1 MILNAYGR
9 VLTAVLSFAASCE
22 GQIFDDDE
30 GCKVVRCN
38 GLKMRNLLFQFLLN
52 SVQESCSYHALSLSV
67 AAWRPT
73 RRDFRR
79 PLFDAI

>member
-67 AAWRPT
+67 AAWRPP
-73 RRDFRR
+73 RRGF
-79 PLFDAI
+79 LAGFIQAF

>member
-9 VLTAVLSFAASCE
+9 VLTAVPSFVASCE

-30 GCKVVRCN
+30 GCKVVCCDDVN
-38 GLKMRNLLFQFLLN
+38 MQYLPFQFLLN
-52 SVQESCSYHALSLSV
+52 SVQELCSYHAPSFSV

-73 RRDFRR
+73 RRDFR
-79 PLFDAI
+79 PATF